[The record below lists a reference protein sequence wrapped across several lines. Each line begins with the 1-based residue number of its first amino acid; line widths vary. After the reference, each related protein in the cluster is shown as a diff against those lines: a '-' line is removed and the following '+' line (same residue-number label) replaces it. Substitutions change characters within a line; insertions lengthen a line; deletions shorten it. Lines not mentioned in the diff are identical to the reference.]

1 MGTSRVRGGG
11 AGRTPELWMLL
22 AWLCGSV
29 SGLAIALSVNVASA
43 DAIFTLEA
51 SAASSGGIPSTGA
64 GQITLTAMSGGLAQ
78 LRSFTFTNVAGG
90 ITYSFTTQDV
100 KSLSYTIS
108 GNNLTVNLIT
118 NPVSGVLPAG
128 VDPNIQ

>member
-1 MGTSRVRGGG
+1 
-11 AGRTPELWMLL
+11 
-22 AWLCGSV
+22 
-29 SGLAIALSVNVASA
+29 
-43 DAIFTLEA
+43 
-51 SAASSGGIPSTGA
+51 
-64 GQITLTAMSGGLAQ
+64 
-78 LRSFTFTNVAGG
+78 FTFTNVAGG

-128 VDPNIQ
+128 VDPNIQNAMSFGTQGAQLPANDWDSACVDNVAPNCSFALARGTFTATLTAP